1 MCKAILSDLHLPRN
15 PHADLLCP
23 DCRREVAFS
32 SAKGRIWCLLCGW
45 QHTLTADQARDLVD
59 ALAGITTLPVPA
71 YLHLLT
77 LQDLHSVPNPVRA

>member
-15 PHADLLCP
+15 PHADLICP
-23 DCRREVAFS
+23 TCHATCAFS
-32 SAKGRIWCLLCGW
+32 SATRCVRCLSCGW
-45 QHTLTADQARDLVD
+45 VVTLTPDKASELVD

-77 LQDLHSVPNPVRA
+77 LQDLHSVPNAVSA